1 MELSWWI
8 WPALSGSL
16 VWGIIWAIVVIF
28 LSKFNCFDRV
38 IPWLIFIYAIPLLIV
53 ALILMLQV
61 IEYVI
66 LKLF

>member
-16 VWGIIWAIVVIF
+16 VWGVIWAIVVIF
-28 LSKFNCFDRV
+28 LSKFSRFDRV
-38 IPWLIFIYAIPLLIV
+38 IPWLIFISVIPLLTV
-53 ALILMLQV
+53 ALMLMLQV